1 MKTEEKIKE
10 MLKNGF
16 TKEQILNYRFSND
29 EIDCYSFDD
38 YLSFLRGVQK
48 IFGPFP
54 VSQKITKT
62 DLNKL

>member
-1 MKTEEKIKE
+1 MDTKEKIKE
-10 MLKNGF
+10 MLDQGF
-16 TKEQILNYRFSND
+16 TKEQILNYRFSNE
-29 EIDCYSFDD
+29 EINCFSLDD

-62 DLNKL
+62 ELNKL